1 MVSRHSYFIRD
12 CQESWLHVLLWDDH
26 GIAHI
31 FRALLNYPCPLKN
44 FQSSF
49 FPKGSTKWIRSFWCT
64 LLKMVK
70 LEMVQTRNDKAPRRP
85 HTHTHTQVCVLIWE
99 VIFAKWNPGTDVSDF
114 WTCSTSY
121 NIWWAAW
128 DLRVIRHAQAAC
140 YRRGR
145 RVVFRHLCLIFKV
158 HCAIWGGEFLWDRL
172 RMFAWCVHSL
182 WLDDKRTFLSLR
194 AEHAPANNIPT
205 FLGLV
210 MFCLFLKRGDLW

>member
-12 CQESWLHVLLWDDH
+12 CQESWLLVLLWDDH

-85 HTHTHTQVCVLIWE
+85 HTHTQVCVLIWE

-128 DLRVIRHAQAAC
+128 DLQVIAM
-140 YRRGR
+140 
-145 RVVFRHLCLIFKV
+145 L
-158 HCAIWGGEFLWDRL
+158 RL
-172 RMFAWCVHSL
+172 RAIGEAGELCSVFCVWFSRSIVLFGGGSSCEIVCGCLHGVHSL
-182 WLDDKRTFLSLR
+182 WLDDKRTFRSLR
-194 AEHAPANNIPT
+194 AEHAPTNNIPT
-205 FLGLV
+205 FLGGLV
-210 MFCLFLKRGDLW
+210 MFCLFLKRGDLWL